1 MTPSNKKNY
10 SKVDGVSE
18 RIAQALLESG
28 MSQREVASKMKVFP
42 TAISR
47 WKTGV
52 TEPTPSNLNALAK
65 ILSVDVNWLIS
76 GVADSKQ
83 DLPNTNLDN
92 IEVEMLKDE
101 LIAQMKKHQ
110 ILGDKYTA
118 VVEELAE
125 VKAELAGQ
133 KSAKSKPLAKRKMG
147 Q

>member
-28 MSQREVASKMKVFP
+28 MSQREVASKMKVFQ

-47 WKTGV
+47 WNTGV
-52 TEPTPSNLNALAK
+52 TEPTPSNHTALAK

>member
-133 KSAKSKPLAKRKMG
+133 KSAKSKTLAKRKMG